1 MWNVDPKLVV
11 ITVFLLT
18 YLWVILFY
26 RWKTQIVW
34 AAVVV
39 LVALKLLSPEQALAS
54 VNWNVILLYFG
65 MLFVSETF
73 LYSKVPDYLATLF
86 ASKAPSVRVAMVI
99 LCAFTGCLSVVLE
112 NVAVVLLVAPI
123 ALAISKKCGIS
134 PVPLFIGMAIS
145 SNLQGAATL
154 IGDPPSMLLA
164 GYAGLSFND
173 FFVIDGKPS
182 MFFAVQVG
190 ALVSVLVLYLLFR
203 KYNTK
208 LPPLEKAPYDSLVPA
223 ILVLLLVGALA
234 LSSSFQHGEHGVSYM
249 AGLLCCLFG
258 AICFVWYLWHSRARK
273 VTEFLSKLD
282 WQTGLFLVGIF
293 ILVESLSVA
302 GVMGDL
308 ANLILR
314 VSGSS
319 PFLVYCLV
327 VWVSVGISAFVDNVP
342 FLVAMLA
349 VTRMLIEQTGLPPHL
364 LYFGLLLG
372 ASVGGNVTPIG
383 ASANIVAMGIVRKQG
398 HETTFGEFVK
408 IGLPFTVASVLASS
422 LFVWFIFRVSG
433 TGK

>member
-1 MWNVDPKLVV
+1 MWNVDPKLVA
-11 ITVFLLT
+11 IGIFLAT
-18 YLWVILFY
+18 YLLIILFY
-26 RWKTQIVW
+26 HWKTPIVW
-34 AAVVV
+34 AS
-39 LVALKLLSPEQALAS
+39 VALLLLAKLLSPGQALAS
-54 VNWNVILLYFG
+54 INWNVIFLYFG
-65 MLFVSETF
+65 MLFVSEVF
-73 LYSKVPDYLATLF
+73 LYSKMPDYLATLF
-86 ASKAPSVRVAMVI
+86 ASRAPSVRVAMVI

-190 ALVSVLVLYLLFR
+190 ALVSVLVLYMLFR
-203 KYNTK
+203 KYDRK
-208 LPPLEKAPYDSLVPA
+208 LPPLERTPYDSLVPA
-223 ILVLLLVGALA
+223 ILVLLLVAALA
-234 LSSSFQHGEHGVSYM
+234 LSSSFQHGVKYM
-249 AGLLCCLFG
+249 AGLICCVFG
-258 AICFVWYLWHSRARK
+258 AISFAWYLWHSRARN
-273 VTEFLSKLD
+273 VSEFTAKLD
-282 WQTGLFLVGIF
+282 WQTGLFLMGIF
-293 ILVESLSVA
+293 ILVESLSAA

-314 VSGSS
+314 ISGGN
-319 PFLVYCLV
+319 PFFVYGLI
-327 VWVSVGISAFVDNVP
+327 VWVSVGVSAFVDNVP

-349 VTRMLIEQTGLPPHL
+349 VTRTLIEQTGLPPHL

-398 HETTFGEFVK
+398 HETTFGEFVR
-408 IGLPFTVASVLASS
+408 IGLPFTVAAVLASS
-422 LFVWFIFRVSG
+422 LFVWFIFA
-433 TGK
+433 